1 MADDDPFADDKTV
14 LRPGGRRPG
23 ARGGSA
29 VPAAPMA
36 PDGGDRTQLRPPSAG
51 HRSSAETPSAPPA
64 PRRPALDRENERAAA
79 PAAVRGSKLNP
90 LVDAATTLLVLV
102 GQLRNTARHPDVV
115 ALRGHVVQELR
126 SFDSKVREAGIASET
141 ALSARY
147 AMCTVLDETVL
158 STPWGSES
166 PWARQTLLSAFHK
179 ETWGGEKVFQ
189 ILDHMLAAPARNLD
203 FLEFMYICLALGFE
217 GKYRVLEHGRR
228 QLEQVQDNLF
238 RAIRSQRPDFERD
251 LSPHWQGVVDRR
263 NALVRY
269 VPLWVVGALAGAL
282 LVALYVGFTFMLA
295 DASAPAFSR
304 LQGIGREPP
313 PVIAAAEVPQPVV
326 APEPPPPK
334 PRTLNLRE
342 FLAPEIEEGL
352 VDVTEADGRT
362 TVVIRGDG
370 LFASGSVDVKPAI
383 LPLLERIAGALNE
396 VPGRVLVAGH
406 TDSVPIRTV
415 RFPSNWHL
423 SQARADSVSQVLAAG
438 LADASRLTAEGR
450 SDTEPRAVNDTAE
463 NRARN
468 RRVEIIL
475 ITQGT
480 ES

>member
-179 ETWGGEKVFQ
+179 LTGTP
-189 ILDHMLAAPARNLD
+189 ILLNTSFNVQEPIVCSPEHAIHC
-203 FLEFMYICLALGFE
+203 FMSNNIDILVMDDYIIS
-217 GKYRVLEHGRR
+217 K
-228 QLEQVQDNLF
+228 
-238 RAIRSQRPDFERD
+238 
-251 LSPHWQGVVDRR
+251 
-263 NALVRY
+263 
-269 VPLWVVGALAGAL
+269 
-282 LVALYVGFTFMLA
+282 
-295 DASAPAFSR
+295 
-304 LQGIGREPP
+304 
-313 PVIAAAEVPQPVV
+313 QP
-326 APEPPPPK
+326 
-334 PRTLNLRE
+334 R
-342 FLAPEIEEGL
+342 
-352 VDVTEADGRT
+352 
-362 TVVIRGDG
+362 
-370 LFASGSVDVKPAI
+370 
-383 LPLLERIAGALNE
+383 
-396 VPGRVLVAGH
+396 
-406 TDSVPIRTV
+406 
-415 RFPSNWHL
+415 
-423 SQARADSVSQVLAAG
+423 
-438 LADASRLTAEGR
+438 
-450 SDTEPRAVNDTAE
+450 
-463 NRARN
+463 
-468 RRVEIIL
+468 
-475 ITQGT
+475 
-480 ES
+480 